1 MHDVSLYWSSKDG
14 GFNLNYFKNTPIR
27 NPLNIKRILGDLPTS
42 SSSGKNVGI
51 IMVSFTLIAITFSR
65 FWNFLLGIFNNAIVS
80 AIVMV
85 LVYAIIIFRV
95 LALTVFEER
104 KHKKAFLDFMD
115 NKTSDISIIWE
126 LQDIKEY
133 TTERGTKFAYLDY
146 IDGTRSVYLRCI
158 YGSVIN
164 RDEDAEEAHVDIV
177 TNVMSSISSMGFK
190 WEPDS
195 KPIRVNDDK
204 ILNMYYKTIKEF
216 DDLDFIQT
224 FTQILDTIDYLAN
237 NVSAVY
243 AVHFKIS
250 ATGRYRHGMF
260 EKLENIPNAFG
271 TQSSF
276 DYIDFISNR
285 HELDKYLADELGVGL
300 FDREELIMMKYRDQA
315 SVGDTAVI
323 YAYDDDDNLLKQFN
337 KELNIERKVTVQSF
351 DLINEAKSKSLKE
364 LSKATPQET
373 LALQIATKG
382 VTIEEA
388 HEAIDIVT
396 TPTDSEFLRLL
407 YDKDEV
413 KLG

>member
-1 MHDVSLYWSSKDG
+1 M
-14 GFNLNYFKNTPIR
+14 NYFKNTPIG
-27 NPLNIKRILGDLPTS
+27 NPLNIKRILGDLPTA

-51 IMVSFTLIAITFSR
+51 ILVSFTAIALTFSR
-65 FWNFLLGIFNNAIVS
+65 FWNILLNIFHNAIVS

-85 LVYAIIIFRV
+85 LVYSFVIFRV

-104 KHKKAFLDFMD
+104 KHKKAFLDFME
-115 NKTSDISIIWE
+115 NKTTDISVIWE
-126 LQDIKEY
+126 IQDVKEY
-133 TTERGTKFAYLDY
+133 TTERGTKFAYIDY

-177 TNVMSSISSMGFK
+177 SHVMSSISAMGFK
-190 WEPDS
+190 WEPDV
-195 KPIRVNDDK
+195 KPIAVNDDK
-204 ILNMYYKTIKEF
+204 ILNMYYKKTREF
-216 DDLDFIQT
+216 DDLDFVSV
-224 FTQILDTIDYLAN
+224 FTQILDTIDYFAN

-250 ATGRYRHGMF
+250 ATGRFRHNMF

-276 DYIDFISNR
+276 DYIDFISNK
-285 HELDKYLADELGVGL
+285 HELDSYNSNELGVGL

-323 YAYDDDDNLLKQFN
+323 FAYDENDNVIKQFN
-337 KELNIERKVTVQSF
+337 KELNIERKVAVQSF
-351 DLINEAKSKSLKE
+351 DLINEAKTKSLKD
-364 LSKATPQET
+364 LSKETPQES

-382 VTIEEA
+382 VTIEEPN
-388 HEAIDIVT
+388 EEIEIIT
-396 TPTDSEFLRLL
+396 SSTDSEFLRLL